1 MLNKDGDTLST
12 YGRRSRLSD
21 PNPCVLESPKHT
33 TTGASGPAA
42 TFAFFAAGGIV
53 DDRDG
58 KVARRSH
65 GLCPNHNEGYGKL
78 SLFRST

>member
-1 MLNKDGDTLST
+1 MVAPAQAKSSIDVQIVELST

-21 PNPCVLESPKHT
+21 PKPCVLESPKHT

-53 DDRDG
+53 T
-58 KVARRSH
+58 A
-65 GLCPNHNEGYGKL
+65 
-78 SLFRST
+78 